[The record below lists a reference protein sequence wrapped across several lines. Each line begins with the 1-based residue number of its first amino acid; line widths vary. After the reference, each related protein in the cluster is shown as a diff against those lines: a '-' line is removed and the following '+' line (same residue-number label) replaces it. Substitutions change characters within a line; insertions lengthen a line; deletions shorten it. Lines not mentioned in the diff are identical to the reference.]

1 MNRETFLAFGDE
13 ITKIAFM
20 NQLAKGFKSVLH
32 EGWHGT
38 KAAPN
43 SRLNKGLMLLGT
55 GLMAKDAIKPT
66 DASGLGRSRTER
78 LTGLAGNTIGGMA
91 GSSAMLRL
99 MPSHPLLGG
108 IAGGIG
114 GAVMGEKLM
123 TGPWARARAN
133 RVAAQRRMMYQAPE
147 GQMAPEGMPE
157 QVPA

>member
-1 MNRETFLAFGDE
+1 MNRDAFMAFGNE
-13 ITKIAFM
+13 LTKIAFA
-20 NQLAKGFKSVLH
+20 NTIAKGFKAAIR

-38 KAAPN
+38 PAAPN

-66 DASGLGRSRTER
+66 DPSGIGRSRSER

-99 MPSHPLLGG
+99 MPNRPILGG
-108 IAGGIG
+108 IVGGVAGG
-114 GAVMGEKLM
+114 MLGEKLV
-123 TGPWARARAN
+123 TNPWARRRAD
-133 RVAAQRRMMYQAPE
+133 RIAAQRRAMQAQPQE
-147 GQMAPEGMPE
+147 QMVPDAMPG